1 MGQARE
7 PFCKLGQQI
16 LHSSDTNANQLCY
29 NVNSRSR
36 KKVKLAVELQ
46 LMEIDSSL
54 GLHEIPKKA
63 MQLTRINN
71 AAEQLEKGLR
81 LFIKNTESKVQER
94 NQYVIKR
101 EDIGRI
107 SPGTGYEIRLERA
120 LWQKYH
126 KQDQDGEPNFLPKSP
141 CIIGYSVALFNN
153 RNQANWGEIDLMG
166 VSQDGMPIPIELK
179 KDTGDN
185 ILKMIVQVAAYG
197 VAVRRL
203 WNSDKCGFR
212 NSWTSLE
219 LPSCSSANKS
229 MERIECICLAPEDY
243 WNRTFGQKGTKR
255 REGQVNRDS
264 WESIK
269 KLVKKFDE
277 FGVSLTFATIL
288 LDNDLPKISGC
299 TSIELPD

>member
-94 NQYVIKR
+94 
-101 EDIGRI
+101 I
-107 SPGTGYEIRLERA
+107 S
-120 LWQKYH
+120 
-126 KQDQDGEPNFLPKSP
+126 
-141 CIIGYSVALFNN
+141 
-153 RNQANWGEIDLMG
+153 M
-166 VSQDGMPIPIELK
+166 
-179 KDTGDN
+179 
-185 ILKMIVQVAAYG
+185 
-197 VAVRRL
+197 
-203 WNSDKCGFR
+203 
-212 NSWTSLE
+212 
-219 LPSCSSANKS
+219 
-229 MERIECICLAPEDY
+229 
-243 WNRTFGQKGTKR
+243 
-255 REGQVNRDS
+255 
-264 WESIK
+264 
-269 KLVKKFDE
+269 
-277 FGVSLTFATIL
+277 
-288 LDNDLPKISGC
+288 
-299 TSIELPD
+299 